1 LDRKCHRTLA
11 GGLSCRCECAGELR
25 SDTSRTRTHRLLP
38 KPKSVLSWTIGS
50 CRCQSARAIRR
61 RVVSSNYWNR
71 PSETQTTSATPLIHR
86 CTVYRPCWYGSRY
99 YSGADRRRMQSPK
112 ENPSDVSSSQTT
124 NGSFAPEP
132 DLPSESGFGP
142 NSGTRCFSCRAL
154 KRQRASN
161 DREAGCPPERRFP

>member
-1 LDRKCHRTLA
+1 VVRNTRNGLWYRLCAWRRHDTLDRKCHRTLA

-99 YSGADRRRMQSPK
+99 YSGADRRRMQWPK

-124 NGSFAPEP
+124 NGSLAPSRDIRRITGTHFAE
-132 DLPSESGFGP
+132 
-142 NSGTRCFSCRAL
+142 NAV
-154 KRQRASN
+154 
-161 DREAGCPPERRFP
+161 